1 MSNLDPY
8 LLSLVVF
15 LPLFFA
21 GILAFIPAQ
30 ESGPIRVMAL
40 LGALADGAVALW
52 AWMRFEPTG
61 PEFQLEYRAGWLDF
75 GGLSYHVGVDGLA
88 ISLVMLVAFLGPV
101 VVLASWTS
109 VRERVKE
116 FHLALLFLQAVTM
129 GALVSLDLMFFY
141 ICFEAALLPTGLL
154 VGVWG
159 GPLRNKAS
167 ARYFLASFAGS
178 VLMLVSLLAIYSVA
192 LPAGQ
197 RTFDY
202 VRVFNTLQEAHR
214 ELAAC
219 RTPVAECGA
228 LSPLAQT
235 VGTWGPWIFGGIALA
250 FAVKSA
256 LFPVHRW
263 LAETQAEAPRAA
275 SVLLAIKLGAFGF
288 WRFGFPLFPD
298 ATQQFRGVL
307 TAMAVISIVYGALM
321 CLAQRDIRR
330 FLAYATISHLGS
342 ILLGMLTLTEE
353 GATGSAYHMVNQG
366 LSTAAIFLL
375 VGFLQEQRG
384 SKQVQD
390 YGGLARTM
398 PRFAFAF
405 VLITFSLIGL
415 PGTNGFVSEF
425 LVLLGAF
432 KSNLSPVVGALAATG
447 VILSATY
454 MLWLVQKVLF
464 GPVRHPEN
472 HALKDLHGREWV
484 ITVPFLVLAVVL
496 GLKPQPIL
504 DRLEP
509 ASRRFVARSSLG
521 MEGANPPAELLRV
534 TSAPMP
540 EQAARDLGPAFVQ
553 PVQ

>member
-15 LPLFFA
+15 LPLLFT

-30 ESGPIRVMAL
+30 EHGPIRVLSL
-40 LGALADGAVALW
+40 LGLLADGAVSLW
-52 AWMRFEPTG
+52 AWLRFDPAG
-61 PEFQLEYRAGWLDF
+61 AEFQLEHRASFLEL
-75 GGLSYHVGVDGLA
+75 GGVSYHVGVDGLA
-88 ISLVMLVAFLGPV
+88 ISLVMLTALLGPV
-101 VVLASWTS
+101 VVLASWRS
-109 VRERVKE
+109 VQERVKE
-116 FHLALLFLQAVTM
+116 FHLALLVLQVFTM
-129 GALVSLDLMFFY
+129 GALVSLDLMLFY
-141 ICFEAALLPTGLL
+141 IFFEASLLPTGLL

-159 GPLRNKAS
+159 GALRNKAS

-178 VLMLVSLLAIYSVA
+178 VLMLVSLLAVYSVA

-202 VRVFNTLQEAHR
+202 ALVSNTLQEAHR

-228 LSPLAQT
+228 LSPLAQS
-235 VGTWGPWIFGGIALA
+235 VGNWGTWIFAGFALA

-263 LAETQAEAPRAA
+263 LAETQSEAPRAA

-298 ATQQFRGVL
+298 ASQQFRGLLTVL
-307 TAMAVISIVYGALM
+307 AVISIVYGALM

-353 GATGSAYHMVNQG
+353 GATGSAYHMINQG

-398 PRFAFAF
+398 PRFAGAF

-432 KSNLSPVVGALAATG
+432 KSNLSPAVGALAATG
-447 VILSATY
+447 VILSAAY

-472 HALKDLHGREWV
+472 HALRDLHGREWV
-484 ITVPFLVLAVVL
+484 MTVPFLVLVVVL

-509 ASRRFVARSSLG
+509 ASRRFVARSSVG

-534 TSAPMP
+534 TSAPLP
-540 EQAARDLGPAFVQ
+540 EQASRDRVPDLAH